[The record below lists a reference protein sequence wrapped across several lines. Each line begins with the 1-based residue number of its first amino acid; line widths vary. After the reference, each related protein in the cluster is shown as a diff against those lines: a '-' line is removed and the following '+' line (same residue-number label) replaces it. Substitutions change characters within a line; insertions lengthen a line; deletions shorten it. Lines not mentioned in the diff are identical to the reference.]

1 MCRKEYLCNQGYWK
15 KVAVFM
21 LKCWKKVAKGVYKY
35 WKKVAVIMPESLK
48 KVARLCL
55 KERLSI
61 S

>member
-1 MCRKEYLCNQGYWK
+1 
-15 KVAVFM
+15 M

-35 WKKVAVIMPESLK
+35 WKKVAVIISESWK

>member
-1 MCRKEYLCNQGYWK
+1 
-15 KVAVFM
+15 M

-35 WKKVAVIMPESLK
+35 WKKVAVIMSESWK

>member
-1 MCRKEYLCNQGYWK
+1 
-15 KVAVFM
+15 M

-35 WKKVAVIMPESLK
+35 WKKVAVVISESWK
-48 KVARLCL
+48 KVVMLCL

>member
-1 MCRKEYLCNQGYWK
+1 
-15 KVAVFM
+15 M
-21 LKCWKKVAKGVYKY
+21 LKCWKKVAKGVSEY
-35 WKKVAVIMPESLK
+35 WKKIAVIMSESWK

>member
-1 MCRKEYLCNQGYWK
+1 
-15 KVAVFM
+15 M
-21 LKCWKKVAKGVYKY
+21 LKCWKKAAKGVYKY
-35 WKKVAVIMPESLK
+35 WKKVAVIMSESWK

>member
-1 MCRKEYLCNQGYWK
+1 
-15 KVAVFM
+15 M
-21 LKCWKKVAKGVYKY
+21 LKCWKKVAKGVSEY
-35 WKKVAVIMPESLK
+35 WKKVAVIMSESWK